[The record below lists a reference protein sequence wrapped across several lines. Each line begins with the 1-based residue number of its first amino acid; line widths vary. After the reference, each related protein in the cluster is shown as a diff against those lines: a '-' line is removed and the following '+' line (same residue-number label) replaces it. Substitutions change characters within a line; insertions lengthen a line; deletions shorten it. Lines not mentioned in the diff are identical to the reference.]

1 MFKSFLL
8 CFVDKTPTTV
18 KRCSTFKPF
27 IQSTGN
33 TRRTGFNSR
42 RKRATFTSEL

>member
-8 CFVDKTPTTV
+8 CFVDKTPSIE
-18 KRCSTFKPF
+18 KRCSTLKPF
-27 IQSTGN
+27 IQSIVI